1 MWATKKLHE
10 VCDIQSG
17 LWKGKKEPF
26 TNALVLRNTNF
37 TSSGRLD
44 YSNVVELEVETK
56 QLMKREVVKDDIILE
71 KSGGGDKTPVGR
83 VCIHNATSDVPFS
96 LSNFTARLR
105 VKNRELL
112 DAHFLHRFL
121 YFLYISGKTEPM
133 QRHSTGIRNLQLS
146 QYKNIDIPLP
156 PLAEQKRIVERLDK
170 AFSEID
176 KAIATAEAK
185 EGEVERLKAAT
196 LSAMLNRG
204 SQSGESITE
213 DEEDSVMWKTVRL
226 GDVCEIQPKKAQVKA
241 KLAKEDEVSFVPMDD
256 LAIGQLYPIITT
268 KRRLKDVYSSYTYFE
283 DDDILLAKITPCF
296 ENGKLGVARNLAN
309 GVGFGSSEY
318 LVIRC
323 REQVLAEYLYYH
335 LSQSGFR
342 AEGKKH
348 MRGAVGHKRVPRD
361 FVENYTFQLPPLA
374 EQKRI
379 VERLD
384 KAFAEIE
391 SVSAKTQSSVEN
403 YAALKAAVLK
413 QELTPSETI

>member
-105 VKNRELL
+105 VKNRDLL

-121 YFLYISGKTEPM
+121 YFLHISGKTEPM

-156 PLAEQKRIVERLDK
+156 PL
-170 AFSEID
+170 
-176 KAIATAEAK
+176 T
-185 EGEVERLKAAT
+185 
-196 LSAMLNRG
+196 
-204 SQSGESITE
+204 
-213 DEEDSVMWKTVRL
+213 
-226 GDVCEIQPKKAQVKA
+226 
-241 KLAKEDEVSFVPMDD
+241 
-256 LAIGQLYPIITT
+256 
-268 KRRLKDVYSSYTYFE
+268 
-283 DDDILLAKITPCF
+283 
-296 ENGKLGVARNLAN
+296 
-309 GVGFGSSEY
+309 
-318 LVIRC
+318 
-323 REQVLAEYLYYH
+323 
-335 LSQSGFR
+335 
-342 AEGKKH
+342 
-348 MRGAVGHKRVPRD
+348 
-361 FVENYTFQLPPLA
+361 

-384 KAFAEIE
+384 KAFAEIDKGIE
-391 SVSAKTQSSVEN
+391 IAQECKTVASKISDASVKHALANQYFEWKTIDLGSIAENLDAKRVPITKSKRVEGDVPYYGASGIVDYVDGHLFDEELLLISEDGANLLMRAYPIAFPVSGKAWVNNHAHVLRFSDRNTQKWVERYLNATDLKKFISGMAQPKINQRKLNSIPIPLPNEKHMNELLSVIDITKQKGDKLNKVQTEKVLQLVQLKSAILAKELHPSKSE
-403 YAALKAAVLK
+403 AA
-413 QELTPSETI
+413 